1 MLSNFDLERLAEFY
15 HLPLVAITMKDEL
28 PTKVVDG
35 CYIINLQSSTSGN
48 GTHWLSLFI
57 YKTNSYFFDSY
68 GAPPSVEIMKFVKK
82 RKGCHMYYNNF
93 IIQDLKSVNYGFYAL
108 AFLLW
113 CYSYILFS
121 KVMKHMFN
129 DFIEAFEDD
138 TTKNDKILKDFF
150 ATSETSNRPS
160 VLSHFLK

>member
-1 MLSNFDLERLAEFY
+1 MLSNFDLEQLAEFY
-15 HLPLVAITMKDEL
+15 HLPLVAVVMKDEL
-28 PTKVVDG
+28 PAKVVDG

-57 YKTNSYFFDSY
+57 HKQNSYFFDSY

-93 IIQDLKSVNYGFYAL
+93 IIQDLKSVNCGFYAL

-113 CYSYILFS
+113 CYSYVLFS
-121 KVMKHMFN
+121 KDLKNMFN
-129 DFIEAFEDD
+129 DFVKAFDDD

-160 VLSHFLK
+160 VLSRFLK

>member
-1 MLSNFDLERLAEFY
+1 MLSNFDLEQLADFY

-57 YKTNSYFFDSY
+57 HKQNSYFFDSY

-93 IIQDLKSVNYGFYAL
+93 IIQDLKSVNCGFYAL

-113 CYSYILFS
+113 CYSYVLFS
-121 KVMKHMFN
+121 KDMKNMFN
-129 DFIEAFEDD
+129 DFVKAFDDD

-150 ATSETSNRPS
+150 ATSETANRPY
-160 VLSHFLK
+160 VLSRFLK